1 MGTTNT
7 DLLFDYLNR
16 IRELHGYEP
25 QATLPAEIIKSKVA
39 FNQNLRIAI
48 IKSAK
53 VFDNIKTTFPELL
66 KLPELEAIKL
76 LRSNVLNFYPEDSGS
91 PYIAIASQGPW
102 IVTFHGG
109 VIYTCGGYGILGFG
123 HNPDF
128 ILEVLAKEQT
138 MANIMTPNISQYRF
152 TRALLNNIGF
162 SKPAPYEKF
171 ALMNTGSEAVS
182 VAARISDAHA
192 KTVTEHDQIH
202 FGKEIKYLALLGGFH
217 GRTYDA
223 AQASSSSYKAY
234 QATLASFRNSKKLV
248 TVIPNDLESLENAFI
263 QAEKDN
269 VYFEMMF
276 IEPVMGEGRAGF
288 AITPEFYALARKL
301 TQAHKSLLLVDS
313 IQAGLRCHG
322 VLSINDY
329 PGFEKL
335 EGPDMET
342 FSKAINCGQYPL
354 SVLAINSY
362 TADFYKTGIYGN
374 TMTGNPRGLDLG
386 AAVLNQMTPAVR
398 ANIINMGVEFK
409 NALEVVQAEF
419 PEILEEV
426 LGQGLLLSAK
436 INPKYPVEG
445 LYGIEHR
452 MRLNGVNVIHSSG
465 NRLRFTPWFLINKEE
480 IILIQHCLRQV
491 LKNL

>member
-16 IRELHGYEP
+16 MRELHGYQP
-25 QATLPAEIIKSKVA
+25 QATLQTELIKSKVA
-39 FNQNLRIAI
+39 FNHNLRLAI
-48 IKSAK
+48 LKSAK
-53 VFDNIKTTFPELL
+53 VFDNLRATFPELL
-66 KLPELEAIKL
+66 KLPEVDAIKL
-76 LRSNVLNFYPEDSGS
+76 LRSNILNFYPDHSS
-91 PYIAIASQGPW
+91 CPYIPIASQGPW

-123 HNPDF
+123 HNPEF
-128 ILEVLAKEQT
+128 ILEILAKEQT
-138 MANIMTPNISQYRF
+138 MANVMTPNISQYRF

-162 SKPAPYEKF
+162 SKSPPYQQF

-192 KTVTEHDQIH
+192 KTLTDQGNRH
-202 FGKEIKYLALLGGFH
+202 FGKEIKYLALVGGFH

-234 QATLASFRNSKKLV
+234 QATLASYRNSKKLV
-248 TVIPNDLESLENAFI
+248 TVIPNDLESLHKAFE

-276 IEPVMGEGRAGF
+276 MEPVMGEGRAGF
-288 AITPEFYALARKL
+288 SITPEFYSLARKL
-301 TQAHKSLLLVDS
+301 TKEHQSLLLVDS
-313 IQAGLRCHG
+313 IQAGLRCYG

-335 EGPDMET
+335 EGPDLET
-342 FSKAINCGQYPL
+342 FAKAINCGQYPL
-354 SVLAINSY
+354 SVLAMNAYS
-362 TADFYKTGIYGN
+362 ASFYKAGIYGN

-386 AAVLNQMTPAVR
+386 SAVLAQMTPEVR
-398 ANIINMGVEFK
+398 ANIIAMGEEFKKSLLALQVEF
-409 NALEVVQAEF
+409 
-419 PEILEEV
+419 PDIIEEV

-436 INPKYPVEG
+436 INAKYPVEG
-445 LYGIEHR
+445 EHGIENQ

-480 IILIQHCLRQV
+480 IDLIQYCLKKV
-491 LKNL
+491 IKKL